1 MAIYYARREKTMNAV
16 NEFFVLVMAHF
27 LGFCALYAVFD
38 FCMVRFI
45 EPLIDRMR
53 EEASDDLYD

>member
-1 MAIYYARREKTMNAV
+1 MSAV

-27 LGFCALYAVFD
+27 LGFCALYAVFE

-45 EPLIDRMR
+45 EPLIDRKR
-53 EEASDDLYD
+53 KEAGDDLYD